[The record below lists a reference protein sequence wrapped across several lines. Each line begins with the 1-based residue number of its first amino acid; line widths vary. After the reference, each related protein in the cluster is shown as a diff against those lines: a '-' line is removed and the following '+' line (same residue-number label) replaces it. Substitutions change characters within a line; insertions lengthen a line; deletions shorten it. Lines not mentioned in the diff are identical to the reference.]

1 MLQVSR
7 TSRRAGAALA
17 CLLIMGGCAASQEQ
31 SPAVPPPAT
40 PDATGAPPDAGTRD
54 AGDNGCPVRPSTVS
68 ASPSSIADAVA
79 LANGLLGNNPSLSI
93 DCFLAALSRP
103 LTVVGAVSTFS
114 LQPSPDG
121 ARDPRLFIFSGNLVL
136 SVVPSGMGSWFVEL
150 AENTAPLRSLKAQM
164 GPFPV
169 TEPIPA
175 AKPYDDIR
183 QPSAGTLCGTCHSGE
198 ELAPQITLTAAY
210 DSAVLQPF
218 STNLVPLEQMQTDTE
233 TCDPQ
238 QEPQRCAILKSVF
251 SHGAVVTGT
260 FPANA
265 QTF

>member
-7 TSRRAGAALA
+7 TSRRANAALA
-17 CLLIMGGCAASQEQ
+17 CLLMMGGCAASQEQ
-31 SPAVPPPAT
+31 SPAVPT
-40 PDATGAPPDAGTRD
+40 PGETGAAPDAGTRD
-54 AGDNGCPVRPSTVS
+54 AGDDGCPVRPSTVS

-79 LANGLLGNNPSLSI
+79 LANGLLRNNPSLSI

-103 LTVVGAVSTFS
+103 LTVVGSVSTFS

-164 GPFPV
+164 GPFPL

-175 AKPYDDIR
+175 AKPYDDVR

-218 STNLVPLEQMQTDTE
+218 STDLVPLEQMQTDTE

-238 QEPQRCAILKSVF
+238 REPQRCAILKGVF
-251 SHGAVVTGT
+251 SHGAVVTAT
-260 FPANA
+260 FPADA